1 MKNEHLIYGTRP
13 VIEAIK
19 AGKEIDKIFIQKGLS
34 NDLFRELRQLL
45 GERGTQFQFVP
56 PEKLNRLVRGNHQGV
71 VAFISQVIYQTI
83 EDILPGL
90 YEMGKVPFLVMLDRV
105 TDVRNMGAI
114 ARTAECA
121 GADVLIVPD
130 KESAQLNAD
139 AVKTSAGALNRIPVC
154 RSKSLKNTL
163 DFLKQ
168 SGLTIIAVSEKGAL
182 THTNVDM
189 TLPMCMVMGS
199 EEDGIAPALM
209 KASDTI
215 VKIPMMGEIGSLNV
229 SVAAGVVMYEVVRQR
244 LIK

>member
-1 MKNEHLIYGTRP
+1 M
-13 VIEAIK
+13 EAIK
-19 AGKEIDKIFIQKGLS
+19 AGKEIDKIFIQKGLAG
-34 NDLFRELRQLL
+34 DLFRELRIMLSDS
-45 GERGTQFQFVP
+45 GTQFQFVP

-71 VAFISQVIYQTI
+71 VAFISQVIYQSI
-83 EDILPGL
+83 EDILPGIF
-90 YEMGKVPFLVMLDRV
+90 EKGKVPFLIMLDRV

-121 GADVLIVPD
+121 GADALIVPE

-168 SGLTIIAVSEKGAL
+168 SGLTVVAVSEKGVQAPTEL
-182 THTNVDM
+182 DM
-189 TLPMCMVMGS
+189 TAPVCLLMGS

-209 KASDTI
+209 KAADAL
-215 VKIPMMGEIGSLNV
+215 VRIPMMGEIGSLNV

-244 LIK
+244 LI